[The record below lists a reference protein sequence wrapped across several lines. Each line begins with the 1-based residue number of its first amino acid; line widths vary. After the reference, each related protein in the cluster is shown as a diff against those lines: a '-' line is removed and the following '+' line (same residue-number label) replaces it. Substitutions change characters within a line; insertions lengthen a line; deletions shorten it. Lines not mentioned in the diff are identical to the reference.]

1 MPDRNDPEKKS
12 GAKRQFINEKIV
24 RQTLTR
30 RQIVKR
36 LLAFLFIAIIFG
48 VIAAI
53 SFALSRPFAIRY
65 LGGETKATEAT
76 ISIPKDEP
84 SDVGGEVT
92 TEVTTE
98 PMTEAI
104 EKVVQSAVESYR
116 YSAEDVNAIY
126 AAMRGLALEAD
137 KGIVLVHSVQQEVD
151 WFDNPVETTGQYAG
165 AVIAS
170 TRRELLILTPE
181 GAVGQADS
189 IRVTFSDGSEVSGRM
204 KQKDQIYGMA
214 VVSVNIDEVD
224 ESTWNTVET
233 LKLGNSYILKQ
244 GDMVIAIGS
253 PAGFVHSTDYG
264 AITGLIK
271 NAQVVDGSCR
281 ALYSNVHYNKEMGT
295 FLVNTA
301 GELVGWVTDTFE
313 NENNASQMAGV
324 MGISDYK
331 ATLERLSNGLGV
343 PYFGIR
349 GLEVGEAMAEQGLL
363 QGIYAQTVLIDGP
376 AYSAGIQSGDTII
389 QIDEKEITSMKDFQG
404 VLESLEC
411 EQLVHVVVQRNGR
424 EGYTKLEFQVTIGAR

>member
-1 MPDRNDPEKKS
+1 MPDRNDPKKKS
-12 GAKRQFINEKIV
+12 GEKRQFINEKIV

-30 RQIVKR
+30 RQMAKR

-48 VIAAI
+48 VVAAI
-53 SFALSRPFAIRY
+53 SFALSRPLAVRY

-84 SDVGGEVT
+84 SEPGGEIT
-92 TEVTTE
+92 REAATE
-98 PMTEAI
+98 PTTEAI
-104 EKVVQSAVESYR
+104 EKVVQSAVEKYR
-116 YSAEDVNAIY
+116 YSTEDINSIY
-126 AAMRGLALEAD
+126 AAMRGLAQDAD

-181 GAVGQADS
+181 AAVGRADT

-204 KQKDQIYGMA
+204 KQKDKIYGMA
-214 VVSVNIDEVD
+214 VVSVNIDDVE
-224 ESTWNTVET
+224 ESTWNTVST

-264 AITGLIK
+264 VITGLVK

-281 ALYSNVHYNKEMGT
+281 ALYSNVHYNAEMGT
-295 FLVNTA
+295 FLVNTS
-301 GELVGWVTDTFE
+301 GELVGWATDTFQ
-313 NENNASQMAGV
+313 NESIASQMAGV

-331 ATLERLSNGLGV
+331 GTLERLSNGVGV

-349 GLEVGEAMAEQGLL
+349 GLEVGETMVEQGLP
-363 QGIYAQTVLIDGP
+363 QGIYVQTAVIDGP
-376 AYSAGIQSGDTII
+376 VYNAGVQNGDTITKI
-389 QIDEKEITSMKDFQG
+389 NEKEITSMKDFQG
-404 VLESLEC
+404 ALENLEC
-411 EQLVHVVVQRNGR
+411 GQLVHVVVQRDGR
-424 EGYTKLEFQVTIGAR
+424 EGYTQLEFQVTMGTR

>member
-1 MPDRNDPEKKS
+1 MPGRNDPDKKS
-12 GAKRQFINEKIV
+12 GEKRQFINEKIV

-30 RQIVKR
+30 RQIAKR

-48 VIAAI
+48 VVAAI
-53 SFALSRPFAIRY
+53 SFALSRPFAVRY

-84 SDVGGEVT
+84 SELGGEVT
-92 TEVTTE
+92 TEATTE
-98 PMTEAI
+98 PTTEAI
-104 EKVVQSAVESYR
+104 EKVVQSAVEKYR
-116 YSAEDVNAIY
+116 YSAEDINSFY
-126 AAMRGLALEAD
+126 ATMRGLAQDAD

-170 TRRELLILTPE
+170 TRWELLILTPE
-181 GAVGQADS
+181 AAVGRADA
-189 IRVTFSDGSEVSGRM
+189 IRVTFSDGSEASGRM

-214 VVSVNIDEVD
+214 VVSVNIDDVE
-224 ESTWNTVET
+224 ESTWNTVAT

-264 AITGLIK
+264 FITGLVK

-281 ALYSNVHYNKEMGT
+281 ALYSNVHYNVEMGT
-295 FLVNTA
+295 FLVNTS
-301 GELVGWVTDTFE
+301 GELVGWVTDTFQ
-313 NENNASQMAGV
+313 NERNVSEMAGV

-331 ATLERLSNGLGV
+331 GTLERLSNGLGV

-349 GLEVGEAMAEQGLL
+349 GLEVGETMAEQGLP
-363 QGIYAQTVLIDGP
+363 QGVYVQTAVIDGP
-376 AYSAGIQSGDTII
+376 AYNAGIQSGDTII
-389 QIDEKEITSMKDFQG
+389 KINEKEITSMKDFQS
-404 VLESLEC
+404 VLENLEC
-411 EQLVHVVVQRNGR
+411 GQLVHVVIQRNGR
-424 EGYTKLEFQVTIGAR
+424 EGYTQLEFQVTMGTR